1 MKPIAENNEILALMP
16 QRPPIVMVDK
26 LWSIGDDVSM
36 AVTGLN
42 IKGDNI
48 FVESGVLQ
56 EPGIIE
62 HVAQSAAVMEGY
74 GCKLKGEKVQ
84 INYLCEVKKFEI
96 TTLPAVGSEL
106 ETQVTKV
113 AQAGGVTLLSAKVE
127 CNGTPI
133 ASGQMKISIGE

>member
-1 MKPIAENNEILALMP
+1 MKPIAENEEILALMP
-16 QRPPIVMVDK
+16 QRPPIVMVNK
-26 LWSIGDDVSM
+26 LWRVDENK
-36 AVTGLN
+36 AVTGLT
-42 IKGDNI
+42 IKKENI
-48 FVESGVLQ
+48 FVESGLLQ

-74 GCKLKGEKVQ
+74 GCKLRGDNVQ

-96 TTLPAVGSEL
+96 NTLPQVGSEL

-113 AQAGGVTLLSAKVE
+113 AQAGGVTLLSAHVE
-127 CNGTPI
+127 CNGATI